1 MKILLSF
8 LIGITLCI
16 AGQGQSFEPI
26 SYQTV
31 VRNAEGQIVASK
43 PVALKLSVV
52 RGNPFDTIVYSE
64 IHRVTTAASGSVTV
78 ILGNGTEKNGNFTSI
93 DWNDDKYFMKVEIET
108 APGKGYNEIGTI
120 QILSVPYTMPS
131 GSSKKGKDLQ
141 EEKLFIS
148 RKYVGKF
155 MDFRQTG
162 PNDYNGPNIIWIK
175 TTMNNTYG
183 KISAFGKKCEF
194 AVGDNLYIKRSYY
207 SPGGV
212 FGYWE
217 YRIEND
223 SSVYYRVSDYQYD
236 QKVLVESWFK

>member
-8 LIGITLCI
+8 LIAVTLCVSGL
-16 AGQGQSFEPI
+16 GQNSDPV

-31 VRNAEGQIVASK
+31 VRNSEGQIIASQ
-43 PVALKLSVV
+43 PVSLKLSIS
-52 RGNPFDTIVYSE
+52 RGNPLDTIVFSE
-64 IHRVTTAASGSVTV
+64 IHRVSTSANGLVSV
-78 ILGNGTEKNGNFTSI
+78 IIGNGADSTGNFASI
-93 DWNDDKYFMKVEIET
+93 NWNEDKYFMRVEIEST
-108 APGKGYNEIGTI
+108 PGSGYSDMGTI
-120 QILSVPYTMPS
+120 QILTVPYTMPPKTS
-131 GSSKKGKDLQ
+131 QKGKDLK

-155 MDFRQTG
+155 LDFRQTG

-175 TTMNNTYG
+175 TTMDNTFG

-194 AVGDNLYIKRSYY
+194 SIGDNLYIKRSYY

-236 QKVLVESWFK
+236 QKVLVESWF